1 MFSITYYRVPLRKIH
16 TVPWNILEYHFFKF
30 MNKTRF
36 WTHFLLFYRRSLY
49 LLTYIMFN
57 FVCVSLYLFLTDQ
70 FVSKR
75 NTLATSSSQF
85 GTFKAQYAVDENFT
99 QNIIYCSHTS
109 NERNI
114 KEAWLRINLRK
125 VYSIKSVKFW
135 YRTDSMYCF

>member
-1 MFSITYYRVPLRKIH
+1 MK
-16 TVPWNILEYHFFKF
+16 
-30 MNKTRF
+30 KTRF

-57 FVCVSLYLFLTDQ
+57 FVCVFLYLFLTDQ
-70 FVSKR
+70 FVSKG

-109 NERNI
+109 DKRNI

>member
-1 MFSITYYRVPLRKIH
+1 ML
-16 TVPWNILEYHFFKF
+16 
-30 MNKTRF
+30 
-36 WTHFLLFYRRSLY
+36 
-49 LLTYIMFN
+49 N
-57 FVCVSLYLFLTDQ
+57 FVLNFLCLLLTDQ
-70 FVSKR
+70 FVRKG

-85 GTFKAQYAVDENFT
+85 ETFKASRAVDEDFR

-109 NERNI
+109 AECNI